1 MRKLPLLAMIYPLI
15 LFVEIASGNV
25 KARTPWSNMRVDGV
39 NEYID
44 PEYLPEG
51 IHLEE
56 CHHLHSDV
64 VEAVLKHWIDR
75 KAAGKVP
82 LIFKKVATKFRR
94 HKRTDKQQAVDD
106 PNNYDEVQP
115 ERPDD
120 EQTEDEQDPQNGA
133 AGSVPE
139 GGHPDQG
146 SGDAPGRSSAVSGPI
161 NMAIE
166 DADFATLQPD
176 QDSEEIADPQNG
188 AAGSVPDEG
197 NPDQGSGDAP
207 GRPSA
212 VSGPIDTVIE
222 GTNFPNPSS
231 MTPPILVL
239 AQRQAQLA
247 RKLPKLPVPKRTA
260 QRGAQ
265 CGTDNSQRGPWS
277 HSKRLP
283 TNSI

>member
-1 MRKLPLLAMIYPLI
+1 VRKLPLLAMIYPLI

-146 SGDAPGRSSAVSGPI
+146 SGDAPGR
-161 NMAIE
+161 
-166 DADFATLQPD
+166 
-176 QDSEEIADPQNG
+176 
-188 AAGSVPDEG
+188 
-197 NPDQGSGDAP
+197 
-207 GRPSA
+207 PSA
-212 VSGPIDTVIE
+212 VSGPIDMVIE